1 MHCTYRRPLEPQQV
15 ARVSNVKYK
24 SFHSAAEAQAWLQG
38 IVDAMAPTAPPHDP
52 SASQEQ
58 SGYEAE
64 QAQLQL
70 QLQPQPQGPSS
81 SVSLSLGYL
90 VL

>member
-1 MHCTYRRPLEPQQV
+1 MYYTYRRPLEPQQV

-52 SASQEQ
+52 SISQEQ

-64 QAQLQL
+64 QAQLR
-70 QLQPQPQGPSS
+70 LQPRDPLYCGKFLRHWQT
-81 SVSLSLGYL
+81 LF
-90 VL
+90 